1 MHFTGLEYPIAAES
15 KRRSVLQWHDTL
27 DLLAP
32 SRRARLVSALVITA
46 FPMNVAILVSTPKI
60 RTSSSV
66 VSACKPPSSS
76 IAICRMQNTFFEARA
91 FNQPLEAWNV
101 SRVTILIVR
110 AASHPLH
117 PPL

>member
-46 FPMNVAILVSTPKI
+46 FPMNVAILVSTPNI

-76 IAICRMQNTFFEARA
+76 IAASSPLMMVFAAVIRGIHARA
-91 FNQPLEAWNV
+91 LGVERR
-101 SRVTILIVR
+101 SK
-110 AASHPLH
+110 
-117 PPL
+117 